1 MLTRFGQEDSTGNH
15 FLAKGGPQLQQ
26 HAIPG
31 FRAEEIPAGA
41 THAGFIAP
49 IVAGVG
55 FIDALSDASILA
67 NADPSDAD
75 GDGISGVP
83 NWIKLPAYATA
94 KPNSV
99 TVNAKYIGRF
109 GRKASTYDLQQQTVN
124 AFVQDMGITSS
135 YAKQNPVNY
144 LDYLTAI
151 PSNTPEVDDKN
162 FNALVFYLQAL
173 QTPLQRTP
181 TDAQVV
187 AGKKVF
193 YAIHVEKQTLNTAD
207 LVSAWAQKQGID
219 KAKFTELYNSFPVN
233 MKTRKATQLQEAFM
247 VDGVP
252 ALGVDGRYYT
262 SGSLAGTMVRALTV
276 TDHVLTLARKTKAAP
291 AKAK

>member
-1 MLTRFGQEDSTGNH
+1 MQRREFSQAALAAASAGTLAALPLGVQAQGKPPAEGKDYLLLSKPAPSEAPAGQIEVVEFFWYSCPHCNE
-15 FLAKGGPQLQQ
+15 FEPQLEAWAAKAPKDVSLRRVPVSFRPDFEPQQ
-26 HAIPG
+26 RLYYVLEAMDKL
-31 FRAEEIPAGA
+31 A
-41 THAGFIAP
+41 
-49 IVAGVG
+49 
-55 FIDALSDASILA
+55 ALH
-67 NADPSDAD
+67 
-75 GDGISGVP
+75 
-83 NWIKLPAYATA
+83 
-94 KPNSV
+94 
-99 TVNAKYIGRF
+99 
-109 GRKASTYDLQQQTVN
+109 
-124 AFVQDMGITSS
+124 
-135 YAKQNPVNY
+135 
-144 LDYLTAI
+144 
-151 PSNTPEVDDKN
+151 
-162 FNALVFYLQAL
+162 
-173 QTPLQRTP
+173 
-181 TDAQVV
+181 
-187 AGKKVF
+187 KKVF

>member
-1 MLTRFGQEDSTGNH
+1 MQRREFSQAALAVASATTLAALPLGVQAQGKPPAEGKDYLLLSKPAPTEAPAGQIEVVEFFWYSCPHCNE
-15 FLAKGGPQLQQ
+15 FEPQLEAWAAKVPKDVSLRRVPVSFRPDFEPQQ
-26 HAIPG
+26 RLYYVLEAMDKL
-31 FRAEEIPAGA
+31 A
-41 THAGFIAP
+41 
-49 IVAGVG
+49 
-55 FIDALSDASILA
+55 ALH
-67 NADPSDAD
+67 
-75 GDGISGVP
+75 
-83 NWIKLPAYATA
+83 
-94 KPNSV
+94 
-99 TVNAKYIGRF
+99 
-109 GRKASTYDLQQQTVN
+109 
-124 AFVQDMGITSS
+124 
-135 YAKQNPVNY
+135 
-144 LDYLTAI
+144 
-151 PSNTPEVDDKN
+151 
-162 FNALVFYLQAL
+162 
-173 QTPLQRTP
+173 
-181 TDAQVV
+181 
-187 AGKKVF
+187 KKVF